1 MIVRDFDADEDPEDW
16 EYPDDEDDDDETMSC
31 PHCRA
36 SIYDDAERCPKCG
49 SYLSREDA
57 PWRKPWWLL
66 LGVFA
71 CLGVV
76 TWWILH
82 P

>member
-57 PWRKPWWLL
+57 
-66 LGVFA
+66 GVSPGGFFLVSSLA
-71 CLGVV
+71 WG
-76 TWWILH
+76 W
-82 P
+82 